1 MREVALAVIFK
12 DHKYLLQLRDNTTA
26 IDYPN
31 HWSFF
36 GGEIAPGE
44 NPWQALQ
51 RELEEELEWRP
62 EHRIFLY
69 HCINSE
75 IPCRLHFFAVPFN
88 SNKQHLVLHEG
99 QKMEWFALQELQ
111 HLNTLGFQVGKYL
124 ISTIRSA
131 TLRTAILNNGT

>member
-12 DHKYLLQLRDNTTA
+12 DHKYLLQLRDNNTT

-36 GGEIAPGE
+36 GGEIDPGE

-62 EHRIFLY
+62 EHLVFLY

-88 SNKQHLVLHEG
+88 GNIQHLVLHEG

-111 HLNTLGFQVGKYL
+111 HLDSLGFQVGQYL
-124 ISTIRSA
+124 IRTIRSA
-131 TLRTAILNNGT
+131 TLQTAILNTGT